1 MPRKKGSKNKP
12 VEENVEPTVVIPKES
27 KVRTPQL
34 LRGFKDILPT
44 DQVYWE
50 HVRETVN
57 ELARKYGFERID
69 TPLLES
75 TSLFRRSVGDV
86 TDIVEK
92 EMFSFTSMGGDHMS
106 LRPEATASIVRAYL
120 EHGMFNLPQ
129 PIKLFYI
136 GPMFRYDRPQSGRY
150 RQFHQFGFE
159 VLGEE
164 NPAADAKVIL
174 MAYNFLKL
182 MELDV
187 VITVN
192 SIGCLSCRGEFKKAL
207 QNYYKTKKNSLCKD
221 CQKRLLKNPLR
232 LLDCKE
238 EECKPFK
245 SDAPQI
251 VDWLCDDCQQHFMRV
266 LELLDDLGVP
276 YMLDSGLVRG
286 LDYYNRTTRCWN
298 WGCSG
303 NRASDSQ
310 NERT

>member
-75 TSLFRRSVGDV
+75 PSLFRRSVGDV

-120 EHGMFNLPQ
+120 EHGM
-129 PIKLFYI
+129 
-136 GPMFRYDRPQSGRY
+136 
-150 RQFHQFGFE
+150 
-159 VLGEE
+159 
-164 NPAADAKVIL
+164 
-174 MAYNFLKL
+174 
-182 MELDV
+182 
-187 VITVN
+187 
-192 SIGCLSCRGEFKKAL
+192 
-207 QNYYKTKKNSLCKD
+207 
-221 CQKRLLKNPLR
+221 
-232 LLDCKE
+232 
-238 EECKPFK
+238 
-245 SDAPQI
+245 
-251 VDWLCDDCQQHFMRV
+251 
-266 LELLDDLGVP
+266 
-276 YMLDSGLVRG
+276 
-286 LDYYNRTTRCWN
+286 
-298 WGCSG
+298 
-303 NRASDSQ
+303 
-310 NERT
+310 